1 MLGIYIHIPFCES
14 RCYYCDFCSN
24 TINLNLVKDYISYL
38 KMEIKL
44 YDAILKNNEIDT
56 IFIGGGTPSSISE
69 YYIEQIC
76 DEIFKYNISKN
87 LEFSI
92 ESNPNSLNL
101 RNLKKY
107 KNLGI
112 NRISMG
118 AQSFNDDILKS
129 IGRIHKSSDI
139 FKAVDSIKEAGFENF
154 NLDLMLALPNQK
166 FSNIED
172 SIKKIKILNPTHIS
186 YYSLIIEEGTLMS
199 KIFENKKEL
208 FPNEDE
214 DRKMYHYVVDAL
226 NFLNYKQYEISN
238 FAKDRFRSQH
248 NLKYWKLKDYLGLG
262 LSASSNFK
270 NIRYTNFYD
279 FKNYFNAISKNV
291 KPIDF
296 KEILSKK
303 DRINEYAIMGLRLNE
318 GINFKEFKS
327 KFNEDF
333 NEIYKNEIEKNIN
346 LKLLAKNKDSIYLT
360 KLGRDISNRVELDF
374 MK

>member
-76 DEIFKYNISKN
+76 NEIFKYNISKN